1 MRLMKKTD
9 LKTFD
14 VVTYDLEIEF
24 DKKMAPIKKKINTL
38 NGRHE
43 KKSLKAHKDFLAR
56 EKKSKT
62 KLNDIDDLVV
72 TRFQRIEK
80 AVENKLIKLNAKDH
94 SIKEHFEE
102 YKKAQN
108 IVYQDEVSIIKA
120 EMEELQQDEL
130 NDLQKIKDK
139 YSENVE
145 SYVEKLDTYNSNYEN
160 NREIFNKQYA
170 EYTKMLEESIKEIE
184 QIKEKNDQLVDE
196 KLNEFIALKQ
206 DENASSTLKH
216 QEFDKTRYN
225 EMLAV
230 RKESNTQKEEIDA
243 LIESLKDFYEDNYK
257 VYIKSLQDKVK
268 DIEQYFKDRVTLI
281 DKDLDANISNVV
293 KALEDA
299 DEEESKKLIKV
310 VDTKKE
316 LFELRAQT
324 VKEYELMMKDEHI
337 TVLQDQMNLFQQL
350 LTNEL
355 LNLDKLAVFLHSDYD
370 HLKNTGEHFKG
381 LNLDLHGYLVE
392 LEIANNEFVIKQ
404 RKLRSEYYN
413 NYTKLFN
420 TLKQRM
426 IEANQA
432 RIEQLSVINLEL
444 DEINKF
450 LDTVEPLKEIELNK
464 LRQSIEE
471 NEIKERYKIKYAKA
485 EHEQKLA
492 HNNYIQAVGLEEI
505 NYKTQLSEN
514 NRDITNV
521 KNKETFDKTVEE
533 AKKKYHKADEI
544 YKLRLNSTK
553 LERSILDSSYETELA
568 KLDLMK
574 ELVTVEIDKKNAL
587 EKKEIDNNISNLE
600 LEHNYKLEVL
610 EKSLE
615 EDLLS
620 LNDKLNKLQSERD
633 EYTASINAIVNT
645 EEKKVD
651 KEVLVINQE
660 FDKKLL
666 LIDEALNR
674 EIKEPTLNIARSE
687 VIIKERLA
695 KFTSN
700 NQTFEE
706 FKEMQLGLLDD
717 ETLDINQIKQ
727 LIVKK
732 QNIQDKAVKYLE
744 TAYNVLIEAKTFM
757 FEIEEKSLL
766 NELSS
771 TADQT
776 KIKRINKQLDKIR
789 IDHKREQKEI
799 KESLKDEQLTITAFI
814 KGNLQR
820 LEKQNNIE
828 KDALYEQLDNIL
840 SMIYKK
846 ISVIQ
851 TNLNKEVKTIY
862 KPLTINDELLLENAR
877 KSAIVAKERVE
888 KEREIAISPINVK
901 LGEFIKEKEDAKQAK
916 LLTYDKEINEIKT
929 IIDEK
934 ETLVHSRIN
943 DLKAEKDHFI
953 EMKNSQLNAIND
965 SQSMQIDEKLN
976 EIISR
981 KMKLE
986 SDYVELINQ
995 LEEKDLDAKK
1005 IFDYEERI
1013 YNIALEYA
1021 ESRYND
1027 TVTKTEQTHKIKVDD
1042 IVRDTQIINNT
1053 YEKNIE
1059 RINKELVKATNEF
1072 EKNIFTVRPRLEESI
1087 GDAQKAIDEER
1098 IIKEKRKEELLDQ
1111 IKIRT
1116 EAIENG
1122 LYTSFKETEE
1132 KLRDN
1137 LLYYLDKYD
1146 VIKEAYINKIHEVNE
1161 QIALNYENY
1170 NNALNKLGEEK
1181 ITEVREDLT
1190 NLNLK
1195 IS

>member
-1 MRLMKKTD
+1 
-9 LKTFD
+9 
-14 VVTYDLEIEF
+14 
-24 DKKMAPIKKKINTL
+24 
-38 NGRHE
+38 
-43 KKSLKAHKDFLAR
+43 
-56 EKKSKT
+56 
-62 KLNDIDDLVV
+62 
-72 TRFQRIEK
+72 
-80 AVENKLIKLNAKDH
+80 
-94 SIKEHFEE
+94 
-102 YKKAQN
+102 
-108 IVYQDEVSIIKA
+108 
-120 EMEELQQDEL
+120 
-130 NDLQKIKDK
+130 
-139 YSENVE
+139 
-145 SYVEKLDTYNSNYEN
+145 
-160 NREIFNKQYA
+160 
-170 EYTKMLEESIKEIE
+170 
-184 QIKEKNDQLVDE
+184 
-196 KLNEFIALKQ
+196 
-206 DENASSTLKH
+206 
-216 QEFDKTRYN
+216 
-225 EMLAV
+225 
-230 RKESNTQKEEIDA
+230 
-243 LIESLKDFYEDNYK
+243 
-257 VYIKSLQDKVK
+257 
-268 DIEQYFKDRVTLI
+268 
-281 DKDLDANISNVV
+281 
-293 KALEDA
+293 
-299 DEEESKKLIKV
+299 
-310 VDTKKE
+310 
-316 LFELRAQT
+316 
-324 VKEYELMMKDEHI
+324 
-337 TVLQDQMNLFQQL
+337 
-350 LTNEL
+350 
-355 LNLDKLAVFLHSDYD
+355 
-370 HLKNTGEHFKG
+370 
-381 LNLDLHGYLVE
+381 
-392 LEIANNEFVIKQ
+392 
-404 RKLRSEYYN
+404 
-413 NYTKLFN
+413 
-420 TLKQRM
+420 M

-1170 NNALNKLGEEK
+1170 NTALNKLGEEK